1 MRTGTQGDGGSVT
14 YVLLAPVHLENLDCD
29 KSMTS
34 AALAIGE
41 GAKYAPVHLT
51 ETKQSLGLSCARYAK
66 LS

>member
-1 MRTGTQGDGGSVT
+1 MRTSRQVEGRAT
-14 YVLLAPVHLENLDCD
+14 YIPLTPMHFENLDRD